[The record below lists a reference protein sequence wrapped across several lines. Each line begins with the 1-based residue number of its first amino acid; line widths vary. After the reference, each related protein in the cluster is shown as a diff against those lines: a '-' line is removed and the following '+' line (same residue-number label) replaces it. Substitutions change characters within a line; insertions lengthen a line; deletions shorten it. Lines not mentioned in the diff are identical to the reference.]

1 MDALLLF
8 WLSSLSHDRKVSL
21 GMFGVVTE
29 VTIQC
34 VPRHKLLERTA
45 VLSREEVR
53 SRHSRLLKRY
63 KHLRYMWIPY
73 VDAVVV
79 VACNP
84 VHVRE
89 EVSQEEKYQSTDPYA
104 HDPDLESGKFNIGI
118 VLLYPSFLYIITLA
132 VVFVWLES

>member
-1 MDALLLF
+1 MGAL
-8 WLSSLSHDRKVSL
+8 
-21 GMFGVVTE
+21 GVLTE

-45 VLSREEVR
+45 VLSRGEVR
-53 SRHSRLLKRY
+53 SRHRRLIKRY

-84 VHVRE
+84 IDVQ
-89 EVSQEEKYQSTDPYA
+89 EVPRGEKQRQSADPYA
-104 HDPDLESGKFNIGI
+104 NDPDLDSGMNTGTIP
-118 VLLYPSFLYIITLA
+118 LSLYSNL
-132 VVFVWLES
+132 

>member
-1 MDALLLF
+1 
-8 WLSSLSHDRKVSL
+8 
-21 GMFGVVTE
+21 MFGILTE

-53 SRHSRLLKRY
+53 SRHNRLLRRY

-73 VDAVVV
+73 EDAVVV

-84 VHVRE
+84 IDVHD
-89 EVSQEEKYQSTDPYA
+89 VSQGEKQEQNTDPYA
-104 HDPDLESGKFNIGI
+104 DDPDLQSRLNRGNSMSYPYDI
-118 VLLYPSFLYIITLA
+118 VYICSN
-132 VVFVWLES
+132 LELNMTPRN